1 MPILSLTQNITS
13 VREGMNQLGS
23 IRKGAPKKADRPGED
38 LPYFRIILNPE
49 YQHLQPVI
57 NDLFGAK
64 PEWFEGAHVLED
76 TADKAFSFWLEEWG
90 GGGTLYHRCDGEHQV
105 QWYDGKQY
113 QFGRPGLSKMKCE
126 APACN
131 CARVGRLA
139 LWFESLL
146 VATGELGY
154 FTVYTSSKNDIVEV
168 QKQLAAAEYLA
179 AMAGKSLISVPMIFG
194 RYFKAISS
202 PAFKKVGSEWVQT
215 DKRKMIDKSLFAIR
229 IDPRWNTS
237 VLLPAMQQAAV
248 LPPPAEEKPTTE
260 LFLADA
266 TRARARALIGSSE
279 PRRLDTGL
287 NRPEAVDPPLTI
299 VGTAAPVS
307 AIDMEPPPMDEPEDE
322 PEEHGAEND
331 PAGSHSNPEEEG
343 EILAQSMFVSH
354 KIKYIAA
361 PPTAYVLFAGET
373 LGDDPARLYGR
384 DMLREQGEPFLT
396 FADNLKAGPATQEPV
411 ELPDP
416 LKVTAVEKVTEGGV
430 TYYIVTKLE
439 RAEVSDTTE
448 PEAKAS

>member
-49 YQHLQPVI
+49 YQHLQPVV
-57 NDLFGAK
+57 NDLFGAQ

-90 GGGTLYHRCDGEHQV
+90 GGGTLYHRCDGESQV

-168 QKQLAAAEYLA
+168 QKQLSAAEYLA

-229 IDPRWNTS
+229 IDPRWNTN

-248 LPPPAEEKPTTE
+248 LPPPAEDKPVTE
-260 LFLADA
+260 LVLADA
-266 TRARARALIGSSE
+266 TRARARALVGPSA

-287 NRPEAVDPPLTI
+287 NRPETAEPPLTI
-299 VGTAAPVS
+299 VASVGSNP
-307 AIDMEPPPMDEPEDE
+307 IDMTPPPMDEDDEDE
-322 PEEHGAEND
+322 VIDTPAPDAPE
-331 PAGSHSNPEEEG
+331 PETD
-343 EILAQSMFVSH
+343 EILAQSVFVSR

-384 DMLREQGEPFLT
+384 DMLRDKGEPFLT
-396 FADNLKAGPATQEPV
+396 FAENLKAGPATQEPIA
-411 ELPDP
+411 LPEA
-416 LKVTAVEKVTEGGV
+416 LKVKAVEKVTKGGV
-430 TYYIVTKLE
+430 SYYIVTQLE
-439 RAEVSDTTE
+439 RIETSDTAE

>member
-13 VREGMNQLGS
+13 VREGMNQIGS

-57 NDLFGAK
+57 NDLFGDK

-90 GGGTLYHRCDGEHQV
+90 GGGTLYHRCDGESQV

-202 PAFKKVGSEWVQT
+202 PAFKKVDGEYVRT

-229 IDPRWNTS
+229 IDPRWNTN

-248 LPPPAEEKPTTE
+248 LPPPAEDKPVSE
-260 LFLADA
+260 LRLADA
-266 TRARARALIGSSE
+266 TRARARALIGPSA
-279 PRRLDTGL
+279 PHRLDTGL
-287 NRPEAVDPPLTI
+287 NRPEPTEPPLTI
-299 VGTAAPVS
+299 VTSTASNPVE
-307 AIDMEPPPMDEPEDE
+307 MTPPPVDDYEDDEPDVIETPTEDNE
-322 PEEHGAEND
+322 AEAD
-331 PAGSHSNPEEEG
+331 
-343 EILAQSMFVSH
+343 EILTTSTFVSH
-354 KIKYIAA
+354 KIKYINA
-361 PPTAYVLFAGET
+361 PNSAYVLFAGESQ
-373 LGDDPARLYGR
+373 GDDPARLYGR
-384 DMLREQGEPFLT
+384 DLLRDLGEPFTT
-396 FADNLKAGPATQEPV
+396 FANNLTPGPATQEPIA
-411 ELPDP
+411 LPES
-416 LKVTAVEKVTEGGV
+416 LSVTAIEKVSEGGV
-430 TYYIVTKLE
+430 TYYIVTKLARVE
-439 RAEVSDTTE
+439 AVEDA
-448 PEAKAS
+448 PEQKAKAS